1 MNGIEENVPPPQPA
15 PRRLSSQNSTAPETN
30 GVRSSSE
37 TIDEKGEVSLF
48 FLSFKTF
55 VCKI

>member
-15 PRRLSSQNSTAPETN
+15 PRRLSSQQVSSAAETN
-30 GVRSSSE
+30 GVKNSSE

-48 FLSFKTF
+48 AFFF
-55 VCKI
+55 